1 MRVLNF
7 LKERVVRGDEYSRVE
22 CAPRKGCG
30 ANEKYI
36 TTGEAALKCRH
47 CGGGQPMRER
57 ERERRRPGRRRK
69 EGGGWLTR
77 KELNAIICVGGRPW
91 SQTVNPLPFNYA

>member
-30 ANEKYI
+30 VNEKYI
-36 TTGEAALKCRH
+36 MTSEVALKCRR
-47 CGGGQPMRER
+47 CGSGQPMRDQGEG
-57 ERERRRPGRRRK
+57 GRR
-69 EGGGWLTR
+69 EV
-77 KELNAIICVGGRPW
+77 VG
-91 SQTVNPLPFNYA
+91 